1 MKRSWAHLSQQTGGT
16 YTPQDFERAA
26 YRLVTEQV
34 LYASDRRSRNAYHLV
49 ETWLGDFTS
58 ALEPLGIRLERNAH
72 FRYIVALPAHAEGVA
87 VSLNETLLALVLR
100 QRYDQAMRRGEVE
113 EHGEVTVELPD
124 LQEAWPALTG
134 RPMPEIGTLRD
145 LLRTARRWALCREE
159 ECEPGDLQPFRIVVR
174 PAIVEIIGPQWLQR
188 LDQHNLDG
196 IDDDETDPDQ
206 EILEDESAE
215 SRQQG
220 DDRADDALDLH
231 ADNTVSPGGD
241 GATNTAHPAP
251 AAADH
256 SLTDGDA
263 SHVPA

>member
-1 MKRSWAHLSQQTGGT
+1 MKRSWAHLSQQSGGT

-49 ETWLGDFTS
+49 ETWLGDFAA

-124 LQEAWPALTG
+124 LQEAWLALTS
-134 RPMPEIGTLRD
+134 RPMPELGALRD

-159 ECEPGDLQPFRIVVR
+159 ESEPGDLQPFRIVVR

-188 LDQHNLDG
+188 LDQHNLD
-196 IDDDETDPDQ
+196 DDMEDDGGGHEDDVGEDRESNDQ
-206 EILEDESAE
+206 SANPVH
-215 SRQQG
+215 S
-220 DDRADDALDLH
+220 D
-231 ADNTVSPGGD
+231 VD
-241 GATNTAHPAP
+241 GADAVASTPAMTEGG
-251 AAADH
+251 
-256 SLTDGDA
+256 S